1 MSLVCL
7 QAQESSPA
15 EINARSRDL
24 MVRVQ
29 AALVGLS
36 KTFPVLQGIESQAI
50 QQPDGQYR
58 DKYVYQVF
66 EFTKNAHVVEI
77 SHPPLSNQPL
87 PTGPGPTQI
96 PSYLDPSMSPA
107 GSTTIVDP
115 NGIDLFVA
123 VESGWPHRQ
132 ITKAFELPMGNST
145 KFYYYIGTNSK
156 DDKTITDAEKK
167 AIQTVLDPFGAEFVA
182 LFSPHAK

>member
-7 QAQESSPA
+7 QAGESSQA

-36 KTFPVLQGIESQAI
+36 KTIPVLQGIESWAI
-50 QQPDGQYR
+50 RQPDVQYR

-77 SHPPLSNQPL
+77 SHPPFPNQPL

-96 PSYLDPSMSPA
+96 PSYLNPSRSPA
-107 GSTTIVDP
+107 GSTTIIDP

-132 ITKAFELPMGNST
+132 ITKAFELPKGNST
-145 KFYYYIGTNSK
+145 KFYYYIGTSSK

-182 LFSPHAK
+182 MFSPHEK

>member
-24 MVRVQ
+24 MVRIQ

-36 KTFPVLQGIESQAI
+36 KTMPVLQGIESQAI
-50 QQPDGQYR
+50 QQPESQNK
-58 DKYVYQVF
+58 DKFVYQVL

-77 SHPPLSNQPL
+77 SHPPLPNQPL
-87 PTGPGPTQI
+87 PTGSGPTQMLY
-96 PSYLDPSMSPA
+96 PLDPSMSPA
-107 GSTTIVDP
+107 GSTTIIDP

-123 VESGWPHRQ
+123 VETGWPHRR
-132 ITKAFELPMGNST
+132 ITKAFELPKGNST
-145 KFYYYIGTNSK
+145 KFYYYIGTSSK

-182 LFSPHAK
+182 MFTPHAK